1 MAWGSCENCA
11 KLAEDHDSFLANPY
25 KLFFYYIPYS
35 AEMYVCD
42 TVGHHISAG
51 NISAAT
57 FAVTQ
62 GEHSNSFNIKKCY
75 TKSHFDFLLEKKNK
89 FNCYYNNSIFIICQY
104 LHMIIKRI
112 GIDLGTTYT
121 LVHLP
126 KRGIVINEPSVVA
139 ISMTDKKILAV
150 GNEAKDMLGR
160 TPDNI
165 IALKPLK
172 DGVIAD
178 YRATE
183 AMLRY
188 FINKSLGGIRLFRP
202 EVMVA
207 VPAGISSTERRA
219 VIDATIAAGAKA
231 AYIIK
236 EPVAAA
242 IGADIPIGSASG
254 HMIIDIGGGTAEM
267 AVISLGGIVS
277 STSVRVGGIRFDNAI
292 IDYIRRKYNLSIG
305 ERTAEEIKI
314 NIGSALYLENKLT
327 MEIRGRD
334 IISGLPRSIMVTS
347 NDVTE
352 SIQNELEAIINAVKK
367 VLHDTPPE
375 LSSDIMDK
383 GMVLSGG
390 SSLLRNIDQLL
401 SRTTGVPA
409 YVANDALLCVA
420 KGTGIALD
428 NLDSYKRSILAT
440 K

>member
-1 MAWGSCENCA
+1 M
-11 KLAEDHDSFLANPY
+11 F
-25 KLFFYYIPYS
+25 
-35 AEMYVCD
+35 
-42 TVGHHISAG
+42 
-51 NISAAT
+51 
-57 FAVTQ
+57 
-62 GEHSNSFNIKKCY
+62 
-75 TKSHFDFLLEKKNK
+75 
-89 FNCYYNNSIFIICQY
+89 
-104 LHMIIKRI
+104 IKRI

-121 LVHLP
+121 LVYMP

-139 ISMTDKKILAV
+139 VSMDDRKILAV

-160 TPDNI
+160 TPDTI

-178 YRATE
+178 YRTTE

-188 FINKSLGGIRLFRP
+188 FINKTLGGMRLFRP

-219 VIDATIAAGAKA
+219 VTEATIAAGAKA

-236 EPVAAA
+236 EPIAAA

-277 STSVRVGGIRFDNAI
+277 SVSVRIGGNKFDAAI
-292 IDYIRRKYNLSIG
+292 LEYIRRKYNLSIG

-314 NIGSALYLENKLT
+314 KIGSTLFLEDKLS

-334 IISGLPRSIMVTS
+334 IITGLPRSITVTS
-347 NDVTE
+347 DDATE
-352 SIQNELEAIINAVKK
+352 AIQNELEAIINATKK
-367 VLHDTPPE
+367 VLHKTPPE
-375 LSSDIMDK
+375 LAADIMDK
-383 GMVLSGG
+383 GIILSGG

-401 SRTTGVPA
+401 SRTIGVPV
-409 YVANDALLCVA
+409 YVADEPLLCVA

>member
-1 MAWGSCENCA
+1 LEIFRSLARFFNFFGVCFHLRRSFWHFSRPQSRAPGAGRGVAERVIFILA
-11 KLAEDHDSFLANPY
+11 KLTA
-25 KLFFYYIPYS
+25 
-35 AEMYVCD
+35 
-42 TVGHHISAG
+42 
-51 NISAAT
+51 
-57 FAVTQ
+57 
-62 GEHSNSFNIKKCY
+62 
-75 TKSHFDFLLEKKNK
+75 FLL
-89 FNCYYNNSIFIICQY
+89 YFIQITLNFQP
-104 LHMIIKRI
+104 LFMFIKRI

-139 ISMTDKKILAV
+139 VSVADKKILAV

-160 TPDNI
+160 TPDTI

-178 YRATE
+178 YRTTE

-188 FINKSLGGIRLFRP
+188 FINKAVGGVRFFRP

-254 HMIIDIGGGTAEM
+254 HMIVDIGGGTAEM
-267 AVISLGGIVS
+267 AVISLGGIVT
-277 STSVRVGGIRFDNAI
+277 STSVRVGGNKFDLAVI
-292 IDYIRRKYNLSIG
+292 EHIRRKYNLAIG
-305 ERTAEEIKI
+305 ERTAEEVKI
-314 NIGSALYLENKLT
+314 NIGSALYLEDKLT
-327 MEIRGRD
+327 MEVRGRD
-334 IISGLPRSIMVTS
+334 MITGLPRVITVTS
-347 NDVTE
+347 NDVTDA
-352 SIQNELEAIINAVKK
+352 IQNELETVVSAAKRI
-367 VLHDTPPE
+367 LYDTPPE
-375 LSSDIMDK
+375 LSADIMDK
-383 GMVLSGG
+383 GMVLTGG

-401 SRTTGVPA
+401 TRTTGVPA
-409 YVANDALLCVA
+409 YIADDALLCVA
-420 KGTGIALD
+420 KGTGIALE

>member
-1 MAWGSCENCA
+1 M
-11 KLAEDHDSFLANPY
+11 
-25 KLFFYYIPYS
+25 
-35 AEMYVCD
+35 
-42 TVGHHISAG
+42 
-51 NISAAT
+51 
-57 FAVTQ
+57 
-62 GEHSNSFNIKKCY
+62 
-75 TKSHFDFLLEKKNK
+75 
-89 FNCYYNNSIFIICQY
+89 
-104 LHMIIKRI
+104 
-112 GIDLGTTYT
+112 GTTYT

-139 ISMTDKKILAV
+139 VSVADKKILAV
-150 GNEAKDMLGR
+150 GVEAKDMLGR
-160 TPDNI
+160 TPDSI
-165 IALKPLK
+165 IAVKPLK

-178 YRATE
+178 YRTTE

-188 FINKSLGGIRLFRP
+188 FINKAVGGVRLLRP

-267 AVISLGGIVS
+267 AVISLGGIVAA
-277 STSVRVGGIRFDNAI
+277 TSVRVGGNKFDEAI
-292 IDYIRRKYNLSIG
+292 LEFIRRKYNLAIG

-314 NIGSALYLENKLT
+314 KIGSALFLESKLSS
-327 MEIRGRD
+327 EIRGRD
-334 IISGLPRSIMVTS
+334 ILTGLPRSITVTS
-347 NDVTE
+347 SDVTE
-352 SIQNELEAIINAVKK
+352 ALQNELEAIINSAKK
-367 VLHDTPPE
+367 VLHETPPE
-375 LSSDIMDK
+375 LSADIMDK

-390 SSLLRNIDQLL
+390 SSMLRNIDQLL

-409 YVANDALLCVA
+409 YIADEPLLCVA
-420 KGTGIALD
+420 KGTGIALE

>member
-1 MAWGSCENCA
+1 
-11 KLAEDHDSFLANPY
+11 
-25 KLFFYYIPYS
+25 
-35 AEMYVCD
+35 
-42 TVGHHISAG
+42 
-51 NISAAT
+51 
-57 FAVTQ
+57 
-62 GEHSNSFNIKKCY
+62 
-75 TKSHFDFLLEKKNK
+75 
-89 FNCYYNNSIFIICQY
+89 
-104 LHMIIKRI
+104 MIIKRI

-139 ISMTDKKILAV
+139 VSMTDKKILAV

-160 TPDNI
+160 TPDTI
-165 IALKPLK
+165 IAVKPLR

-178 YRATE
+178 YRTTE

-188 FINKSLGGIRLFRP
+188 FINKAIGSVRLFRP

-277 STSVRVGGIRFDNAI
+277 ATSVRVGGNKFDAAI
-292 IDYIRRKYNLSIG
+292 VEYIRRKYNLAIG

-314 NIGSALYLENKLT
+314 NIGSALYLEDKLM
-327 MEIRGRD
+327 MEVRGRD
-334 IISGLPRSIMVTS
+334 ILTGLPRSITATS
-347 NDVTE
+347 SDVTE
-352 SIQNELEAIINAVKK
+352 ALQNELEAIIAAVKQ
-367 VLHDTPPE
+367 VLHNTPPE
-375 LSSDIMDK
+375 LSADIMDK

-409 YVANDALLCVA
+409 YIANESLLCVA

-440 K
+440 R

>member
-1 MAWGSCENCA
+1 M
-11 KLAEDHDSFLANPY
+11 F
-25 KLFFYYIPYS
+25 
-35 AEMYVCD
+35 
-42 TVGHHISAG
+42 
-51 NISAAT
+51 
-57 FAVTQ
+57 
-62 GEHSNSFNIKKCY
+62 
-75 TKSHFDFLLEKKNK
+75 
-89 FNCYYNNSIFIICQY
+89 
-104 LHMIIKRI
+104 IKRI

-139 ISMTDKKILAV
+139 VSMTDKKILAV

-160 TPDNI
+160 TPDTI
-165 IALKPLK
+165 VAVKPLK

-178 YRATE
+178 YRTTE
-183 AMLRY
+183 AMIRY
-188 FINKSLGGIRLFRP
+188 FINKAIGGVRLLRP

-219 VIDATIAAGAKA
+219 VIDATIAAGARA

-242 IGADIPIGSASG
+242 IGADIPIGSPSG
-254 HMIIDIGGGTAEM
+254 HMIVDIGGGTSEL

-277 STSVRVGGIRFDNAI
+277 SVSVKIGGNKLDQAI
-292 IDYIRRKYNLSIG
+292 LEYIRKKYNLVIG
-305 ERTAEEIKI
+305 ERTAEDIKI
-314 NIGSALYLENKLT
+314 NIGSALYLESKLT
-327 MEIRGRD
+327 MEVKGRD
-334 IISGLPRSIMVTS
+334 AITGLPRSITATS

-352 SIQNELEAIINAVKK
+352 AIQNELEGIINASKR
-367 VLHDTPPE
+367 VLHETPPE
-375 LSSDIMDK
+375 LSADIMDK

-390 SSLLRNIDQLL
+390 SSQLRNLDQLL

-409 YVANDALLCVA
+409 YVADDALLCVA